1 MAATFIAKT
10 HVSRKMKVFVKL
22 RPPHLQDCYLPTVWV
37 LLFCFGQDR
46 FQILWAEQA
55 DRLRVQDTDPVH
67 QAGNPP
73 EKDPDSSS
81 SPRLRLDNEGH
92 EDLGEDELKEAL
104 AKAPRQDKALRRLA
118 RFYIERGRYDEAIQ
132 VIAEHVKVCGVTA
145 LGYELEAE
153 LLFKQK
159 LYDSALEA
167 AVASM
172 KLETQNARIHQLLG
186 LIHIA
191 KRQDAAA
198 VIELQKAAELDP
210 DQPDT
215 RYFLGRVLYASGNY
229 GSARDQFLACL
240 KLEPGYRKALENLGL
255 CYDALQ
261 EHPQATEAYQKAI
274 SLEEE
279 QKGTRHAEPY
289 AYYGAMLARLGEAQ
303 KALAVLRRGIEVS
316 PKSFVAN
323 YHLGRILL
331 NLGDTEEA
339 ERFLL
344 AAASLDPSF
353 SRTYYLLGNLRK
365 KQNRKEDAA
374 QYQAKFQDLDRKPEN
389 RIFPLTDR

>member
-1 MAATFIAKT
+1 MPASAKPLLA
-10 HVSRKMKVFVKL
+10 RRIKFPVKP
-22 RPPHLQDCYLPTVWV
+22 RPPHLQHSYLATAWV
-37 LLFCFGQDR
+37 LLFCFGEDR
-46 FQILWAEQA
+46 VQSLWAQEA
-55 DRLRVQDTDPVH
+55 DRLGIQDTDSAR
-67 QAGNPP
+67 QSGNPP
-73 EKDPDSSS
+73 GKDTDSSS
-81 SPRLRLDNEGH
+81 VPLLNLQNERR
-92 EDLGEDELKEAL
+92 EDLVENELKEVL
-104 AKAPRQDKALRRLA
+104 AKAPRQDKAVRRLA
-118 RFYIERGRYDEAIQ
+118 LFYIERSRYDEAIQ

-153 LLFKQK
+153 LLFNQK

-172 KLETQNARIHQLLG
+172 KLETENARIHQLLG

-198 VIELQKAAELDP
+198 VVELQKAAELDP
-210 DQPDT
+210 GQPDT
-215 RYFLGRVLYASGNY
+215 RYFLGRVLYSSGNY

-261 EHPQATEAYQKAI
+261 EHLQATEAYQKAI
-274 SLEEE
+274 SLEEG
-279 QKGTRHAEPY
+279 QKGARHAEPY
-289 AYYGAMLARLGEAQ
+289 AYYGAMLARLGESE
-303 KALAVLRRGIEVS
+303 KALAVLRRGIELS

-331 NLGDTEEA
+331 NLGDTDEA

-344 AAASLDPSF
+344 AAASLDPTF

-374 QYQAKFQDLDRKPEN
+374 RYQAKFQDLDRRPEN